1 MKITAIHATPVNIP
15 LHAPYRFSYGSIAS
29 LTKTIVQVVTDEGIT
44 GLGECADGNRAAT
57 VSGRRWAESRGR
69 ASPLAA
75 SRAAL
80 WRAATYRATH

>member
-1 MKITAIHATPVNIP
+1 MKITAIHATSVNIP
-15 LHAPYRFSYGSIAS
+15 RRAPYRFSYGSIAC

-80 WRAATYRATH
+80 WRAATYRASH